1 MNLDDLE
8 KSIIDWAGSR
18 GIFAGSTPNSQML
31 KTMEEVG
38 ETARAVLKKDL
49 PEIKDG
55 IGDIV
60 VTLIIQA
67 HFQGLSLRECVESAY
82 NTISQRTGRMV
93 NGSFVKDD

>member
-1 MNLDDLE
+1 MNLDQLE
-8 KSIIDWAGSR
+8 PAIIQWAESR
-18 GIFAGSTPNSQML
+18 GIFSASTPHSQML

-82 NTISQRTGRMV
+82 NVISQRTGRMV